1 MAKAVAVRLKA
12 VEPRFIPWEDR
23 SEKAQGRFIRSWLM
37 LVTRPGEFYRRMA
50 LRGGMGEPLGFQ
62 VICAGLAFAVTVVQ
76 FLVLYLILHP
86 GKPDHW
92 PISWFP
98 GSSSASAFI
107 FNIAC
112 VFALLTPLFALA
124 CALGCL
130 LLGIVARLAGGA
142 GPRGAGV
149 ESHFSVFAYATGPL
163 LLAVVPVMGWA
174 VGLVWWLFLSYK
186 GMRSAIGFGV
196 GGSLRAIVAPLV
208 LYGIL
213 VWIGILIF

>member
-1 MAKAVAVRLKA
+1 
-12 VEPRFIPWEDR
+12 
-23 SEKAQGRFIRSWLM
+23 
-37 LVTRPGEFYRRMA
+37 MA
-50 LRGGMGEPLGFQ
+50 LRGGMGEPFSFQ
-62 VICAGLAFAVTVVQ
+62 VICAGFAFAVTVVQ

-92 PISWFP
+92 LISWFP
-98 GSSSASAFI
+98 GSLSASASI

-130 LLGIVARLAGGA
+130 LFGIVARLAGGA
-142 GPRGAGV
+142 GPRGACA
-149 ESHFSVFAYATGPL
+149 ESYFSVFAYATGPL
-163 LLAVVPVMGWA
+163 VLVVVPAVGWA
-174 VGLVWWLFLSYK
+174 VGLVWWLFLLYK

-196 GGSLRAIVAPLV
+196 GASLRAIVAPLAV
-208 LYGIL
+208 YGIL